1 MNINGSVALVTGAS
15 RGIGRAIALCLGSA
29 GAAVAVNYRKERGQ
43 AEEVVAVIERAKG
56 RAVALQADVSSPEE
70 VQRLVSSVESSLGP
84 IDILVN
90 NAAIAPPRLIEELD
104 LATFDATIANNL
116 RSAFLVSSAV
126 IPGMRARRR
135 GRLVF
140 LSSIA
145 AYTGGLIG
153 PHYAASK
160 AGLLGLMH
168 SYATRLASEGITSNA
183 VAPALIYTEMLST
196 NPRAKPENIVPVKR
210 WGTAEE
216 VAEVVL
222 TLVSNGFI
230 TGQTFHINGGMY
242 PT

>member
-1 MNINGSVALVTGAS
+1 MAITGSVALVTGAS
-15 RGIGRAIALCLGSA
+15 RGIGRAIALRLGSA
-29 GAAVAVNYRKERGQ
+29 GAAVAVNYRKERGK
-43 AEEVVAVIERAKG
+43 AEEVVAQIQRDNG

-70 VQRLVSSVESSLGP
+70 VQGMVGRIEGSLGP

-90 NAAIAPPRLIEELD
+90 NAAIAPPRLVEELD
-104 LATFDATIANNL
+104 LATWDATIANNL

-126 IPGMRARRR
+126 IPSMRARRR
-135 GRLVF
+135 GRLIF

-145 AYTGGLIG
+145 AQTGGLIG

-168 SYATRLASEGITSNA
+168 SYASLLAGEGITSNA
-183 VAPALIYTEMLST
+183 VAPSLIYTEMLSAH
-196 NPRAKPENIVPVKR
+196 PRAKPDLAPVKR

-230 TGQTFHINGGMY
+230 TGQTIHINGGMY